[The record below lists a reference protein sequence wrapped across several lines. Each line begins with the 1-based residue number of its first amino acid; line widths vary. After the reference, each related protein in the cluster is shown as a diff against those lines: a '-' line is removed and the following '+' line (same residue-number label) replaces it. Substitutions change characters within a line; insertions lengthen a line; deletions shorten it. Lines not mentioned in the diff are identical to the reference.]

1 MNPRILYLIK
11 RLEIE
16 QTSRMTKALDQFGLS
31 PIQFAIL
38 YFVDYDQGDLSSAQL
53 SRRFLMTPQSMNEHV
68 RVLERK
74 KLLKKKTDPS
84 HKKILRIALTVKG
97 NKILEACNREL
108 DIMEGKF
115 LKQLSQKEIETM
127 KNLIGKILNS
137 VREDATS

>member
-1 MNPRILYLIK
+1 MNPRILYMIK

-16 QTSRMTKALDQFGLS
+16 QTSRMTTALQQFDLS

-38 YFVDYDQGDLSSAQL
+38 YFVDYDSGDLSSAQL

-84 HKKILRIALTVKG
+84 HKKILRIALTAKG
-97 NKILEACNREL
+97 NQILEACNREL

-115 LKQLSQKEIETM
+115 LTGLSSKEIETM

-137 VREDATS
+137 LREDAS

>member
-1 MNPRILYLIK
+1 MIK

-16 QTSRMTKALDQFGLS
+16 QTSRMTKALEQFGLS

-53 SRRFLMTPQSMNEHV
+53 SRRFLMTPQSMNEHI

-74 KLLKKKTDPS
+74 KILKKKTDPS
-84 HKKILRIALTVKG
+84 HKKILRIALTGKG

-108 DIMEGKF
+108 DVMEGKF
-115 LKQLSQKEIETM
+115 LKQLSSKEIDTM

-137 VREDATS
+137 IREDAS

>member
-1 MNPRILYLIK
+1 MIK

-16 QTSRMTKALDQFGLS
+16 QTSRMTKALEQFGLS

-53 SRRFLMTPQSMNEHV
+53 SRRFLMTPQSMNEHI

-74 KLLKKKTDPS
+74 KILKKKTDPS
-84 HKKILRIALTVKG
+84 HKKILRIALTAKG

-108 DIMEGKF
+108 DVMEGKF
-115 LKQLSQKEIETM
+115 LKQLSSKEIDTM

-137 VREDATS
+137 IREDAS

>member
-1 MNPRILYLIK
+1 MNPRILYMIK

-16 QTSRMTKALDQFGLS
+16 QTSRMTKALEQFDLS

-84 HKKILRIALTVKG
+84 HKKILRIALTGKG

-108 DIMEGKF
+108 DVMEGKF

-137 VREDATS
+137 LREDATS

>member
-1 MNPRILYLIK
+1 MIK

-16 QTSRMTKALDQFGLS
+16 QTSRMTNALEQFDLS

-38 YFVDYDQGDLSSAQL
+38 YFVDYGQGDLSSAQL

-84 HKKILRIALTVKG
+84 HRKILRIALTTKG
-97 NKILEACNREL
+97 NEILDACNREL
-108 DIMEGKF
+108 DVMEGMF
-115 LKQLSQKEIETM
+115 LRQLSAKEIETM
-127 KNLIGKILNS
+127 KNLIGKILTS
-137 VREDATS
+137 LKEDSN

>member
-1 MNPRILYLIK
+1 MSPRILYMIK

-16 QTSRMTKALDQFGLS
+16 QTSRMTMALEQFDLS

-84 HKKILRIALTVKG
+84 HKKILRIALTAKG
-97 NKILEACNREL
+97 NQILEACNHEL
-108 DIMEGKF
+108 DVMEGRF
-115 LKQLSQKEIETM
+115 LKQLSSKEIETM

-137 VREDATS
+137 LREDAS

>member
-16 QTSRMTKALDQFGLS
+16 QTSRMTMALEQFNLS

-68 RVLERK
+68 RVLEMK

-84 HKKILRIALTVKG
+84 HKKILRIALTAKG
-97 NKILEACNREL
+97 NQVLEACNQEL
-108 DIMEGKF
+108 DIMEAKF
-115 LKQLSQKEIETM
+115 LKQLSLKEIETM

-137 VREDATS
+137 LKDNAS

>member
-97 NKILEACNREL
+97 NKVLEACNREL

>member
-1 MNPRILYLIK
+1 MTESKLMNARILYLIK

-16 QTSRMTKALDQFGLS
+16 QTSRMTKALEQFGLS

-97 NKILEACNREL
+97 NQILEACNREL

-115 LKQLSQKEIETM
+115 LKQLSPKEIETM
-127 KNLIGKILNS
+127 KNLIGKY
-137 VREDATS
+137 